1 LALATAAPGEMGGD
15 MTHILGSLIMVMGIM
30 LFYPSGGQGA
40 EAIKLP
46 PPVKQ
51 GGMALATALEARRTV
66 RGFASRPLDL
76 AQISQLLWSADGL
89 SDPRGHRTSPS
100 AGATYPLDLY
110 LAVGERGV
118 QTLPAGVYHYLVAEH
133 ALKLLPPGDG
143 YAAVARACL
152 HQAWMTEAPVMVV
165 IAGEYRRCTNRYGER
180 GLRYTHM
187 ESGNVSQN
195 LFLAAEAL
203 GLGAGIVGAFED
215 KTLAKALNL
224 PPGQEPLLVMP
235 VGYKH

>member
-1 LALATAAPGEMGGD
+1 M
-15 MTHILGSLIMVMGIM
+15 HILGSLIMVMGIM

-40 EAIKLP
+40 EVVKLP
-46 PPVKQ
+46 PPAKQ

-66 RGFASRPLDL
+66 RHFASRPLDL

-110 LAVGERGV
+110 LVVRERGV
-118 QTLPAGVYHYLVAEH
+118 TALPAGVYHYLVAEH
-133 ALKLLPPGDG
+133 ALKLLAPGDSRT
-143 YAAVARACL
+143 AVARACL
-152 HQAWMTEAPVMVV
+152 HQTWMAEAPVTVV

-180 GLRYTHM
+180 GLRYTYM

-215 KTLAKALNL
+215 KALARVLNL
-224 PPGQEPLLVMP
+224 PPAHEPLLVMP